1 MYLILLGPPGSG
13 KGTQAERLCKIL
25 NLPHVAS
32 GDLFRDHLKRESELG
47 KLAQSYMDLGQLV
60 PDDVTI
66 AMVKERLSRSDC
78 REGTILDGF
87 PRTLA
92 QAEALDSILQEIKE
106 QLTGVLFIAVP
117 DDVLIDRLS
126 GRRICRNCQ
135 TPYHVHF
142 SPPRQAQTCDHCGG
156 ELYQRDDDQP
166 ETIKARVDVYHKQTA
181 PLIKYYKTA
190 GLLHEV
196 DGRLGID
203 QVTDALI
210 TVISSLRPEA
220 SINHKVNF
228 EHP

>member
-13 KGTQAERLCKIL
+13 KGTQAERLCKEL

-32 GDLFRDHLKRESELG
+32 GDLFRDHLKRETELG
-47 KLAQSYMDLGQLV
+47 VLAQSYMDKGQLV

-66 AMVKERLSRSDC
+66 SMVKERLSRSDC
-78 REGTILDGF
+78 REGTLLDGF

-92 QAEALDSILQEIKE
+92 QAEALDSILRELGQ
-106 QLTGVLFIAVP
+106 QLTGVLFIAIP

-135 TPYHVHF
+135 TPYHILF
-142 SPPRQAQTCDHCGG
+142 SPPRGVQTCDLCGG

-181 PLIKYYKTA
+181 PLIKYYQA
-190 GLLHEV
+190 ADLLYEV
-196 DGRLGID
+196 DGNLDID
-203 QVTDALI
+203 QVSDILI
-210 TVISSLRPEA
+210 TVVRSLRP
-220 SINHKVNF
+220 
-228 EHP
+228 

>member
-13 KGTQAERLCKIL
+13 KGTQAERLRKEL

-47 KLAQSYMDLGQLV
+47 KLARSYMDNGQLV

-92 QAEALDSILQEIKE
+92 QAEALNSIFQELRQ

-117 DDVLIDRLS
+117 DDVLIERLS
-126 GRRICRNCQ
+126 GRRICRDCQ
-135 TPYHVHF
+135 TTFHILF
-142 SPPRQAQTCDHCGG
+142 SPPREMQTCDLCGG
-156 ELYQRDDDQP
+156 ELVQRDDDQQ
-166 ETIKARVDVYHKQTA
+166 ETIRSRIEVYHKQTA
-181 PLIKYYKTA
+181 PLIKYYQA
-190 GLLHEV
+190 ADLLHEV
-196 DGRLGID
+196 NGNID
-203 QVTDALI
+203 IDLVTDTLI
-210 TVISSLRPEA
+210 KVIRNLRP
-220 SINHKVNF
+220 
-228 EHP
+228 

>member
-13 KGTQAERLCKIL
+13 KGTQAERLRKEL

-47 KLAQSYMDLGQLV
+47 KLARSYMDNGQLV

-78 REGTILDGF
+78 RGGTILDGF

-92 QAEALDSILQEIKE
+92 QAEALDSILQELGQ

-117 DDVLIDRLS
+117 DDVLIERLS

-135 TPYHVHF
+135 TPYHILF
-142 SPPRQAQTCDHCGG
+142 SPPREMQTCDLCGG

-166 ETIKARVDVYHKQTA
+166 ETIKERVDVYHQQTA
-181 PLIKYYKTA
+181 PLIKYYLA
-190 GLLHEV
+190 ADLLHEI
-196 DGRLGID
+196 DGNIEID
-203 QVTDALI
+203 QVTEILI
-210 TVISSLRPEA
+210 TVISSLRP
-220 SINHKVNF
+220 
-228 EHP
+228 

>member
-13 KGTQAERLCKIL
+13 KGTQAERSRKEL

-47 KLAQSYMDLGQLV
+47 KLARSYMDNGQLV

-66 AMVKERLSRSDC
+66 AMVKERLSRPDC
-78 REGTILDGF
+78 RGGTILDGF

-92 QAEALDSILQEIKE
+92 QAEALDSILQELGQ

-117 DDVLIDRLS
+117 DDVLIERLS

-135 TPYHVHF
+135 TPYHILF
-142 SPPRQAQTCDHCGG
+142 SPPREMQTCDLCGG

-166 ETIKARVDVYHKQTA
+166 ETIKERVDVYHQQTA
-181 PLIKYYKTA
+181 PLIKYYLA
-190 GLLHEV
+190 ADLLHEI
-196 DGRLGID
+196 DGNIEID
-203 QVTDALI
+203 QVTEILI
-210 TVISSLRPEA
+210 TVISSLRP
-220 SINHKVNF
+220 
-228 EHP
+228 